1 MTADEKNRE
10 MADSLPQIAGSNADS
25 RKLKSQTAG
34 DRKVLLCTEHLV
46 KEFPIGGTKKNPLV
60 VHAVSDVNLEIYEGE
75 TLALVGESGCG
86 KSTLGRLLLGLL
98 PPTQGQV
105 FFDGRDLAACSPRDL
120 RALRRQMQMVFQDT
134 AASLNPRLTVEGIL
148 AEPLRVHRLCPRR
161 EIPARAAVLLDQVGL
176 PRDLLGRY
184 PHALSG
190 GQRQR
195 VGIAQALLGDPEV
208 VILDEPTVGL
218 DPKQIMEIRAL
229 IQSLGKDHTVILSSH
244 ILSEVQAVC
253 QTILILSKGR
263 LVACDT
269 PENLEKRFAGTTTVE
284 LTAEATAEEV
294 RAILAPLDH
303 ILEVTTR
310 EEPRGRCGVVLE
322 TDGED
327 ALCREIFFAFSR
339 AQKALLR
346 MTTAQT
352 SLEEIFLELTAEAP
366 VVQLPGEGQRQD
378 GEEAEG

>member
-1 MTADEKNRE
+1 MKNLTKRY
-10 MADSLPQIAGSNADS
+10 GSH
-25 RKLKSQTAG
+25 T
-34 DRKVLLCTEHLV
+34 
-46 KEFPIGGTKKNPLV
+46 
-60 VHAVSDVNLEIYEGE
+60 AVSNLSFHIETGQIYGF
-75 TLALVGESGCG
+75 LGPNGAG
-86 KSTLGRLLLGLL
+86 KSTTMNIMTGC
-98 PPTQGQV
+98 
-105 FFDGRDLAACSPRDL
+105 LAATEGEVTVGGYDIFEDAAQAKRRIGYLPERPPLYLDRTPLEYLAFVGQAKGLTGS
-120 RALRRQMQMVFQDT
+120 ALEEQMRRVMAVTQIEPVSQ
-134 AASLNPRLTVEGIL
+134 RLIKN
-148 AEPLRVHRLCPRR
+148 
-161 EIPARAAVLLDQVGL
+161 
-176 PRDLLGRY
+176 
-184 PHALSG
+184 LSKG
-190 GQRQR
+190 YQQR
-195 VGIAQALLGDPEV
+195 VGIAQALLGNPEV

>member
-1 MTADEKNRE
+1 MQITLQELNMTYPNGKKALQGVS
-10 MADSLPQIAGSNADS
+10 ASLDSPSLIG
-25 RKLKSQTAG
+25 
-34 DRKVLLCTEHLV
+34 LLG
-46 KEFPIGGTKKNPLV
+46 PNG
-60 VHAVSDVNLEIYEGE
+60 A
-75 TLALVGESGCG
+75 G
-86 KSTLGRLLLGLL
+86 KSTLMKLLVAGLL
-98 PPTQGQV
+98 PTGGAIRADGEPLTKCERAYKARLGYLPQDFGL
-105 FFDGRDLAACSPRDL
+105 FDE
-120 RALRRQMQMVFQDT
+120 
-134 AASLNPRLTVEGIL
+134 LTVEQFLDYMGAL
-148 AEPLRVHRLCPRR
+148 KGLRSGRESIRAVIEAVHLGEKRR
-161 EIPARAAVLLDQVGL
+161 ARI
-176 PRDLLGRY
+176 RT
-184 PHALSG
+184 LSG

-327 ALCREIFFAFSR
+327 ALCRKIFFAFSR